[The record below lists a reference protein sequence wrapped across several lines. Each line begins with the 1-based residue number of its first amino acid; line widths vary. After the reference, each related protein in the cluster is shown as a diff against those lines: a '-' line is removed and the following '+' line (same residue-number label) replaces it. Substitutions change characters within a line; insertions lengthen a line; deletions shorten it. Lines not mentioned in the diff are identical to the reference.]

1 MVKKQLECRWE
12 VMILELENNKY
23 DVKVDSNN
31 CITLSEIAFNKVKN
45 ENYLCNPKYF
55 TSFSSMFNYM
65 LTKTVK
71 YKLSGREKG
80 TLECIKEDI
89 DIAKEEI
96 IGLVNE
102 FKMDELIKETIDSI
116 NGNKE
121 KMREKVKMKKER

>member
-1 MVKKQLECRWE
+1 
-12 VMILELENNKY
+12 MILELENNKY

-31 CITLSEIAFNKVKN
+31 CITLSEIAFNKAKN

-55 TSFSSMFNYM
+55 TSFSSMFTYM
-65 LTKTVK
+65 LTKNVK
-71 YKLSGREKG
+71 DKLSGCEKG
-80 TLECIKEDI
+80 SIESIKEDI

-102 FKMDELIKETIDSI
+102 FSMDKLIKETIDSI

-121 KMREKVKMKKER
+121 KMREKVKMKKKDNKGE

>member
-1 MVKKQLECRWE
+1 MV
-12 VMILELENNKY
+12 LELKNNKY
-23 DVKVDSNN
+23 DIKVDNGL
-31 CITLSEIAFNKVKN
+31 CITLSEIAFNKAKN

-55 TSFSSMFNYM
+55 TSFGSMFNYM
-65 LTKTVK
+65 LTKNVK
-71 YKLSGREKG
+71 DKLSSREKG
-80 TLECIKEDI
+80 TLETVKEDI

-121 KMREKVKMKKER
+121 KMKEKVKMKKKDNKGE

>member
-1 MVKKQLECRWE
+1 
-12 VMILELENNKY
+12 MILELKNNKY
-23 DVKVDSNN
+23 DVKVDSNI
-31 CITLSEIAFNKVKN
+31 CITLSEIAFNKAKN

-55 TSFSSMFNYM
+55 TSFSSMFTYM
-65 LTKTVK
+65 LTKNVK
-71 YKLSGREKG
+71 DKLSSHEKG
-80 TLECIKEDI
+80 TLQDIKEDI

-121 KMREKVKMKKER
+121 KMKEKVKMKKKDNKGE

>member
-1 MVKKQLECRWE
+1 MV
-12 VMILELENNKY
+12 LELENSKY

-31 CITLSEIAFNKVKN
+31 CITLSELAFNKAKS

-65 LTKTVK
+65 LTKNVK
-71 YKLSGREKG
+71 DKLSGREKG
-80 TLECIKEDI
+80 TLEDIKEDI

-96 IGLVNE
+96 VELINE
-102 FKMDELIKETIDSI
+102 FKIDELMKETIDGI

-121 KMREKVKMKKER
+121 KMREKVKMKNKGKKENKGE

>member
-1 MVKKQLECRWE
+1 MV
-12 VMILELENNKY
+12 LELENSKY

-31 CITLSEIAFNKVKN
+31 CITLNEIAFNKAKN

-55 TSFSSMFNYM
+55 TSFSSMFTYM
-65 LTKTVK
+65 LTKNVK
-71 YKLSGREKG
+71 DKLSGREKG
-80 TLECIKEDI
+80 SIESIKEDI

-102 FKMDELIKETIDSI
+102 FSMDKLIKETIDSI

-121 KMREKVKMKKER
+121 KMREKVMMKKKDNKGE

>member
-1 MVKKQLECRWE
+1 MV
-12 VMILELENNKY
+12 LELENSKY
-23 DVKVDSNN
+23 DVKVDSNI
-31 CITLSEIAFNKVKN
+31 CITLSEIAFNKTKN

-55 TSFSSMFNYM
+55 TSFGSMFTYM

-71 YKLSGREKG
+71 DRLSSYEKG
-80 TLECIKEDI
+80 TLEDIKEDI

-121 KMREKVKMKKER
+121 KMREKVKMKKKDNKGE

>member
-1 MVKKQLECRWE
+1 
-12 VMILELENNKY
+12 MILELENNKY
-23 DVKVDSNN
+23 DVKVDSNI
-31 CITLSEIAFNKVKN
+31 CITLSEIAFNKTKN

-55 TSFSSMFNYM
+55 TSFSSMFTYM
-65 LTKTVK
+65 LTKAIK
-71 YKLSGREKG
+71 DRLSSHEKG
-80 TLECIKEDI
+80 TLQDIKEDI

-121 KMREKVKMKKER
+121 KMKEKVKMKKKDNKEE

>member
-1 MVKKQLECRWE
+1 
-12 VMILELENNKY
+12 MILELENSKY

-31 CITLSEIAFNKVKN
+31 CITLSEIAFNKAKN

-55 TSFSSMFNYM
+55 TSFSSMFTYM
-65 LTKTVK
+65 LTKNVK
-71 YKLSGREKG
+71 DKLSGREKG
-80 TLECIKEDI
+80 TLENIKEDI

-102 FKMDELIKETIDSI
+102 FKMDELMKETIDSI

-121 KMREKVKMKKER
+121 KMREKVKMKKKDNKGE